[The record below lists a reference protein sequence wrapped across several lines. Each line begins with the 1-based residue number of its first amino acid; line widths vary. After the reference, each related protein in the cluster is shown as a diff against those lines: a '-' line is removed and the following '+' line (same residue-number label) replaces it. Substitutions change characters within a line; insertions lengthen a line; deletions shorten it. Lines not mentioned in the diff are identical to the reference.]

1 MKKTS
6 RQTWRKTI
14 AGILSWSWFIL
25 FS

>member
-1 MKKTS
+1 MKKSS
-6 RQTWRKTI
+6 RETWRKTI